1 MLAPDGAIARR
12 LGDGFEARPQQV
24 AMAEAVASALA
35 RRGRLLVEA
44 GTGVGKSFAY
54 LLPAIARV
62 VEHRERVVVATNTI
76 ALQEQL
82 LEKDVPLLRAA
93 LPEEFTAVLVKG
105 RGNYLSL
112 RRLEMASKRQE
123 TLLPDFA
130 SRTALHA
137 IEDWAYSTTDGTLA
151 TLPQLE
157 RPAVWDRVQ
166 SDAGNCMGRRCPTY
180 EKCFF
185 QQARRRMERGDL
197 LICNHALFFSD
208 LALRQRGVGFLPD
221 YDHVILDEAHCV
233 EDVATDHFG
242 RSVGE
247 GRIMH
252 LVGLLFHER
261 TRKGFLANLMVAPG
275 SERDL
280 ERAVDFTMR
289 AAEGARVLFDRVA
302 QAIQGRGRA
311 GDEQETVLKMPEP
324 GMFENTVTPVF
335 AELALSLKRLR
346 EGVAREEDRYELNSY
361 AERAAAIADD
371 ADALLTQ
378 AMPACAYWAEAK
390 RVERG
395 SGATSRVTIACSPV
409 EVGPILKE
417 ALFGTDS
424 SVILTSAT
432 MTTREGDFRHLAER
446 VGCEIASG
454 DSPGAQTL
462 HLGSPFDFASQVELH
477 LDETMPDPRERSY
490 PDVLAE
496 RVLEHVRATL
506 GGAFVLFTS
515 FATLKAVDR
524 RIRDELEAEG
534 YTVCAQGRDG
544 PRGVLLARFRAAERG
559 VLLGAASFW
568 QGVDVQGAALRNV
581 IITRLPF
588 EPPDRPLVEA
598 RGALLKSRGR
608 DPFFEDALPRSV
620 LRFKQGFGRL
630 VRSARDEGRVVV
642 LDPRVVTK
650 RYGRAY
656 LAALPE
662 GVRVIRRQ
670 PEPEPFEQEFD
681 GGPDGGFHPGDL
693 GPEWGA

>member
-1 MLAPDGAIARR
+1 MSSSSITSMLAPDGAIARR
-12 LGDGFEARPQQV
+12 LGEGFEARPQQV
-24 AMAEAVASALA
+24 EMAEAVSSALG

-93 LPEEFTAVLVKG
+93 LPEEFSAVLVKG
-105 RGNYLSL
+105 RGNYISL
-112 RRLEMASKRQE
+112 RRLELASKRQE

-130 SRTALHA
+130 SRATLHA
-137 IEDWAYSTTDGTLA
+137 VEDWAYSTTDGTLA

-180 EKCFF
+180 DKCFF

-208 LALRQRGVGFLPD
+208 LALRQRGVGFLPE

-242 RSVGE
+242 RSLAE

-252 LVGLLFHER
+252 LLGLLFHER
-261 TRKGFLANLMVAPG
+261 TRKGFLTNLAVAPG
-275 SERDL
+275 CERDID
-280 ERAVDFTMR
+280 RAIDFTLR
-289 AAEGARVLFDRVA
+289 AAEGARQLFDRVA
-302 QAIQGRGRA
+302 QRIGAGGRA
-311 GDEQETVLKMPEP
+311 GAEETILRMPEP

-335 AELALSLKRLR
+335 AELAMSLKRLR
-346 EGVAREEDRYELNSY
+346 EGVVREDDKFELNSY
-361 AERAAAIADD
+361 WERAAAIADD
-371 ADALLTQ
+371 ADTLLTQ
-378 AMPACAYWAEAK
+378 AMPACAHWAEVK
-390 RVERG
+390 RLDRP
-395 SGATSRVTIACSPV
+395 GAASTRVTIACSPV

-417 ALFGTDS
+417 ALFGTDA
-424 SVILTSAT
+424 SVVLTSAT
-432 MTTREGDFRHLAER
+432 MTTRDGDFRHLAER
-446 VGCEIASG
+446 VGCDLKG
-454 DSPGAQTL
+454 DDALGTRTL
-462 HLGSPFDFASQVELH
+462 SLGSPFNFASQVELH
-477 LDETMPDPRERSY
+477 VDETMPDPRERDF

-496 RVLEHVRATL
+496 RVLEHVRATE

-515 FATLKAVDR
+515 FALLKAVDR

-544 PRGVLLARFRAAERG
+544 PRSVLLARFRASEKG

-568 QGVDVQGAALRNV
+568 QGVDVQGSALRNV

-608 DPFFEDALPRSV
+608 DPFFEDALPRAV

-630 VRSARDEGRVVV
+630 VRSASDEGRVVV

-650 RYGRAY
+650 RYGRRF
-656 LAALPE
+656 LEAAPA
-662 GVRVIRRQ
+662 GVRIIRRG
-670 PEPEPFEQEFD
+670 ETAERT
-681 GGPDGGFHPGDL
+681 GDTFADAP